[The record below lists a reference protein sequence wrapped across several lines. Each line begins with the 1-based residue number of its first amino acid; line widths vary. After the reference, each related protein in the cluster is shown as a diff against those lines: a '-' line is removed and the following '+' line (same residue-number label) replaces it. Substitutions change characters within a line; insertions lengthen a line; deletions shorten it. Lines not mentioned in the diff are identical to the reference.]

1 MEPSPS
7 PQQTR
12 KPNVVL
18 TGFSG
23 TGKTSVGRFI
33 AQQLGYA
40 FVDTDRIIEDRWG
53 PIPTIFAERGEQ
65 TFRSFE
71 RIIAAELAELP
82 KLVIA
87 TGGGTL
93 LNEHNVTTLSRHG
106 IIVCLCATPET
117 ILKRVSRRPGTRPL
131 LNGPDAAASIARL
144 LAERAECYSRFRQVD
159 TTDLSHNEVAQRI
172 IAVVT
177 EATRP
182 G

>member
-1 MEPSPS
+1 MEPSPA
-7 PQQTR
+7 PKHKR
-12 KPNVVL
+12 EPNVVL

-33 AQQLGYA
+33 AQALGYA

-53 PIPTIFAERGEQ
+53 PIPIIFADRGEQ

-71 RIIAAELAELP
+71 RIVAAELAELP

-93 LNEHNVTTLSRHG
+93 LNEHNVTTLGRHG
-106 IIVCLCATPET
+106 VIVCLCATPET

-131 LNGPDAAASIARL
+131 LQGPDPAATIARL
-144 LAERAECYSRFRQVD
+144 LAERASCYSRFRQVD
-159 TTDLSHNEVAQRI
+159 TTDLSHNEVAQLI
-172 IAVVT
+172 IRVVS
-177 EATRP
+177 ESGSAN
-182 G
+182 